1 MLFGIHIRKYY
12 KKYAVLFL
20 LGILFLI
27 FVDWIQL
34 YIPEFTGKIVDI
46 VKEANGITEEGKAD
60 ILKYCLWILLIAFGM
75 FFGRMAWRFSI
86 LTAARRTDRDLRHEM
101 FLKAERLSLSYYHDN
116 KVGTIMAWFTNDLET
131 IEEAMGFGMIM
142 LVDATFLLVF
152 TLIKMINLSFALTI
166 FSLVPIVFI
175 IIWGALVEKYM
186 TIKWDQRQKSFD
198 DIYDFAQENFT
209 GIRVIKAFVK
219 ENQEILAF
227 SKVAKKNANKEI
239 SFVKT
244 QIGFDVMI
252 EIIIAVVIA
261 LLLGF
266 GGWFVYAFYIDSPVE
281 LFGHVINLTTGELVA
296 FIGFFDT
303 LIWPLIALGQIVS
316 MRARASASLSRV
328 SKYLDTPEDIK
339 DKENAVALNNCQGKI
354 TFNHFTFTYPGEKD
368 KALNDVTLTIE
379 AGETIGVIGRIGCG
393 KSTLVNS
400 LLHLYNVNPCE
411 IMIDDI
417 DLMDI
422 KLQSLRQNIAIVPQ
436 DNFLFSDTV
445 ENNINFANED
455 HGLQDAINAAKFA
468 DVHANIVE
476 FSNGYQTISG
486 ERGTTLSGGQKQR
499 ISLARAYAKNSPIL
513 ILDDSVSAVDL
524 KTEEKI
530 LKNLKEY
537 RKGKTTIVVASR
549 VSTVSKLDKIIVMVD
564 GKIEAFD
571 TPKNLAKNSPTYQ
584 KMVFL
589 QKLEKEVEGG
599 DGSGKRINET
609 SWGSQDSN

>member
-12 KKYAVLFL
+12 KKYAVLFI

-34 YIPEFTGKIVDI
+34 YIPEFTGKIVDL
-46 VKEANGITEEGKAD
+46 VNAGVDEESKKT
-60 ILKYCLWILLIAFGM
+60 ILEYCLWILLIAFGM
-75 FFGRMAWRFSI
+75 FVGRMTWRFCI
-86 LTAARRTDRDLRHEM
+86 LTAARKTDRDLRHEM
-101 FLKAERLSLSYYHDN
+101 FLKAEKLSLSYYHDN

-131 IEEAMGFGMIM
+131 IEEAMGFGMTM

-152 TLIKMINLSFALTI
+152 TLIKMINYSLALTL
-166 FSLVPIVFI
+166 FSLVPIIFI

-186 TIKWDQRQKSFD
+186 TIKWDQRQQSFD

-219 ENQEILAF
+219 ENKEILAF
-227 SKVAKKNANKEI
+227 SKVAKKNVSKEI

-244 QIGFDVMI
+244 SITFDVLI
-252 EIIIAVVIA
+252 EIVIA
-261 LLLGF
+261 LVVASLLGF
-266 GGWFVYAFYIDSPVE
+266 GGWFVYAFVTNDPVVLMGVE
-281 LFGHVINLTTGELVA
+281 IILTPGELVT
-296 FIGFFDT
+296 FIGLFDT

-316 MRARASASLSRV
+316 MRARAGASLNRV

-339 DKENAVALNNCQGKI
+339 DDPDAIRLTDCKGKI
-354 TFNHFTFTYPGEKD
+354 TFNNFTFTYPGDKD
-368 KALNDVTLTIE
+368 ASLKEVTLTIE
-379 AGETIGVIGRIGCG
+379 PGESVGVVGRIGCG

-400 LLHLYNVNPCE
+400 LLHLYNVDKDA
-411 IMIDDI
+411 IKIDDV

-422 KLQSLRQNIAIVPQ
+422 NIHSLRDNVAIVPQ

-445 ENNINFANED
+445 ENNINFAHQD
-455 HGLQDAINAAKFA
+455 HGLEEAINAAKFS
-468 DVHANIVE
+468 DVHDNIVE
-476 FSNGYQTISG
+476 FTNGYQTVTG

-499 ISLARAYAKNSPIL
+499 ISLARAYAKNAPIL

-530 LKNLKEY
+530 LHNLKEY

-549 VSTVSKLDKIIVMVD
+549 VSTVSHLDKIIVMQEGRV
-564 GKIEAFD
+564 EAFD
-571 TPKNLAKNSPTYQ
+571 TPANLAKTSPTYQ

-599 DGSGKRINET
+599 DTPGKRYYEAKR
-609 SWGSQDSN
+609 GS

>member
-12 KKYAVLFL
+12 KKYAILFL
-20 LGILFLI
+20 VGILFLI
-27 FVDWIQL
+27 LVDWIQL
-34 YIPEFTGKIVDI
+34 YIPEYTGNIVDI
-46 VKEANGITEEGKAD
+46 VKDSSSISEVNKNQ
-60 ILKYCLWILLIAFGM
+60 ILQYCLYILLIAFGM
-75 FFGRMAWRFSI
+75 FVGRIAWRFTI
-86 LTAARRTDRDLRHEM
+86 FTASRRTDRDLRHEM

-131 IEEAMGFGMIM
+131 IEEAMGFGMIL
-142 LVDATFLLVF
+142 LVDASFLLVF
-152 TLIKMINLSFALTI
+152 TMIKMITLSFALTI
-166 FSLVPIVFI
+166 FSLVPIIFI

-186 TIKWDQRQKSFD
+186 TIKWDERQKSFD

-227 SKVAKKNANKEI
+227 SKVAKKNVDKEI
-239 SFVKT
+239 SFAKT
-244 QIGFDVMI
+244 HISFDVLI
-252 EIIIAVVIA
+252 EIIIALVVA

-266 GGWFVYAFYIDSPVE
+266 GGWFVYAFATTGPVTI
-281 LFGHVINLTTGELVA
+281 FGHEIELTTGELVA
-296 FIGFFDT
+296 FIGYFDT
-303 LIWPLIALGQIVS
+303 LIWPLIALGQIVT
-316 MRARASASLSRV
+316 MRARANASLSRV
-328 SKYLDTPEDIK
+328 SKFLDTPEDIF
-339 DKENAVALNNCQGKI
+339 DKEDAINLKDCQGKI
-354 TFNHFTFTYPGEKD
+354 TFNHFSFKYPTDKEETLKD
-368 KALNDVTLTIE
+368 IDLTIE
-379 AGETIGVIGRIGCG
+379 PGTTIGIIGRIGCG

-400 LLHLYNVNPCE
+400 LLHLYNLNKGEVL
-411 IMIDDI
+411 IDDV

-422 KLQSLRQNIAIVPQ
+422 KLHSLRENIAIVPQ

-445 ENNINFANED
+445 ENNINFAHED
-455 HGLQDAINAAKFA
+455 HGLFEAINAAKFA
-468 DVHANIVE
+468 DVHSNVME

-499 ISLARAYAKNSPIL
+499 ISLARAYAKDAPIL

-530 LKNLKEY
+530 LHNLKQY

-549 VSTVSKLDKIIVMVD
+549 VSTVAHMDKIIVLNEGTV
-564 GKIEAFD
+564 EAFD
-571 TPKNLAKNSPTYQ
+571 TPQNLMKNSPTYQ

-599 DGSGKRINET
+599 EAVGKRYNEA
-609 SWGSQDSN
+609 

>member
-12 KKYAVLFL
+12 KKYAVLFI

-34 YIPEFTGKIVDI
+34 YIPEFTGKIVDL
-46 VKEANGITEEGKAD
+46 VNAGVDEESKKT
-60 ILKYCLWILLIAFGM
+60 ILEYCLWILLIAFGM
-75 FFGRMAWRFSI
+75 FVGRMTWRFCI
-86 LTAARRTDRDLRHEM
+86 LTAARKTDRDLRHEM
-101 FLKAERLSLSYYHDN
+101 FLKAEKLSLSYYHDN

-131 IEEAMGFGMIM
+131 IEEAMGFGMTM

-152 TLIKMINLSFALTI
+152 TLIKMINYSLALTL
-166 FSLVPIVFI
+166 FSLVPIIFI

-186 TIKWDQRQKSFD
+186 TIKWDQRQQSFD

-219 ENQEILAF
+219 ENKEILAF
-227 SKVAKKNANKEI
+227 SKVAKKNVSKEI

-244 QIGFDVMI
+244 SITFDVLI
-252 EIIIAVVIA
+252 EIVIA
-261 LLLGF
+261 LVVASLLGF
-266 GGWFVYAFYIDSPVE
+266 GGWFVYAFVTNDPVVLMGVE
-281 LFGHVINLTTGELVA
+281 IILTPGELVT
-296 FIGFFDT
+296 FIGLFDT

-316 MRARASASLSRV
+316 MRARAGASLNRV
-328 SKYLDTPEDIK
+328 SKFLDTPEDIK
-339 DKENAVALNNCQGKI
+339 DDPDAIRLTDCKGKI
-354 TFNHFTFTYPGEKD
+354 TFNNFTFTYPGDKD
-368 KALNDVTLTIE
+368 ASLKEVTLTIE
-379 AGETIGVIGRIGCG
+379 PGESVGVVGRIGCG

-400 LLHLYNVNPCE
+400 LLHLYNVDKDA
-411 IMIDDI
+411 IKIDDV

-422 KLQSLRQNIAIVPQ
+422 NIHSLRDNVAIVPQ

-445 ENNINFANED
+445 ENNINFAHQD
-455 HGLQDAINAAKFA
+455 HGLEEAINAAKFS
-468 DVHANIVE
+468 DVHENIVE
-476 FSNGYQTISG
+476 FTNGYQTVTG

-499 ISLARAYAKNSPIL
+499 ISLARAYAKNAPIL

-530 LKNLKEY
+530 LHNLKEY

-549 VSTVSKLDKIIVMVD
+549 VSTVSHLDKIIVMQEGRV
-564 GKIEAFD
+564 EAFD
-571 TPKNLAKNSPTYQ
+571 TPANLAKTSPTYQ

-599 DGSGKRINET
+599 DTPGKRYYEAKR
-609 SWGSQDSN
+609 GS

>member
-12 KKYAVLFL
+12 KKYAVLFII
-20 LGILFLI
+20 GILFLI

-34 YIPEFTGKIVDI
+34 YIPEFTGKIVDL
-46 VKEANGITEEGKAD
+46 VNAGVDEESKKT
-60 ILKYCLWILLIAFGM
+60 ILEYCLWILLIAFGM
-75 FFGRMAWRFSI
+75 FIGRMTWRFCI
-86 LTAARRTDRDLRHEM
+86 LTAARKTDRDLRHEM
-101 FLKAERLSLSYYHDN
+101 FLKAEKLSLSYYHDN

-131 IEEAMGFGMIM
+131 IEEAMGFGMTM

-152 TLIKMINLSFALTI
+152 TLIKMINYSLALTL
-166 FSLVPIVFI
+166 FSLVPIIFI

-186 TIKWDQRQKSFD
+186 TIKWDQRQQSFD

-219 ENQEILAF
+219 ENKEILAF
-227 SKVAKKNANKEI
+227 SKVAKKNVSKEI

-244 QIGFDVMI
+244 SITFDVLI
-252 EIIIAVVIA
+252 EIVIA
-261 LLLGF
+261 LVVASLLGF
-266 GGWFVYAFYIDSPVE
+266 GGWFVYAFVTNDPVVLMGVE
-281 LFGHVINLTTGELVA
+281 IILTPGELVT
-296 FIGFFDT
+296 FIGLFDT

-316 MRARASASLSRV
+316 MRARAGASLNRV

-339 DKENAVALNNCQGKI
+339 DDPDAIRLTDCKGKI
-354 TFNHFTFTYPGEKD
+354 TFNNFTFTYPGDKD
-368 KALNDVTLTIE
+368 ASLKEVTLTIE
-379 AGETIGVIGRIGCG
+379 PGESVGVVGRIGCG

-400 LLHLYNVNPCE
+400 LLHLYNVDKDA
-411 IMIDDI
+411 IKIDDV

-422 KLQSLRQNIAIVPQ
+422 NIHSLRDNVAIVPQ

-445 ENNINFANED
+445 ENNINFAHQD
-455 HGLQDAINAAKFA
+455 HGLEEAINAAKFS
-468 DVHANIVE
+468 DVHDNIVE
-476 FSNGYQTISG
+476 FTNGYQTVTG

-499 ISLARAYAKNSPIL
+499 ISLARAYAKNAPIL

-530 LKNLKEY
+530 LHNLKEY

-549 VSTVSKLDKIIVMVD
+549 VSTVSHLDKIIVMQEGRV
-564 GKIEAFD
+564 EAFD
-571 TPKNLAKNSPTYQ
+571 TPANLAKTSPTYQ

-599 DGSGKRINET
+599 DTPGKRYYEAKR
-609 SWGSQDSN
+609 GS

>member
-1 MLFGIHIRKYY
+1 MLFGAHIRKYY
-12 KKYAVLFL
+12 KKYAVLFI

-34 YIPEFTGKIVDI
+34 YIPEFTGNIVDLLN
-46 VKEANGITEEGKAD
+46 KGLTEESKKT
-60 ILKYCLWILLIAFGM
+60 ILEYCLWILLIAFGM
-75 FFGRMAWRFSI
+75 FVGRMAWRFCI
-86 LTAARRTDRDLRHEM
+86 LSAARKTDRDLRHEM

-131 IEEAMGFGMIM
+131 IEEAMGFGMTM

-152 TLIKMINLSFALTI
+152 TLIRMIDKSLTLTL
-166 FSLVPIVFI
+166 FSLVPIIFI

-186 TIKWDQRQKSFD
+186 TIKWDQRQQSFD

-219 ENQEILAF
+219 ENKEILAF
-227 SKVAKKNANKEI
+227 SKVAKKNVTKEI

-244 QIGFDVMI
+244 MITFDVMI
-252 EIIIAVVIA
+252 EIIIALVVS

-266 GGWFVYAFYIDSPVE
+266 GGWFVYAFATNDPVYLLGNRIE
-281 LFGHVINLTTGELVA
+281 LTAGELVT
-296 FIGFFDT
+296 FIGLFDT

-316 MRARASASLSRV
+316 MRARANASLGRI
-328 SKYLDTPEDIK
+328 SKFLDTPEDIVDIENPIVLK
-339 DKENAVALNNCQGKI
+339 DCKGKI
-354 TFNHFTFTYPGEKD
+354 TFSHFTFTYPGDKEPSLKD
-368 KALNDVTLTIE
+368 VNLTIE
-379 AGETIGVIGRIGCG
+379 PGQTIGVVGRIGCG

-400 LLHLYNVNPCE
+400 LLHLYNAE
-411 IMIDDI
+411 KDTIKIDDI

-422 KLQSLRQNIAIVPQ
+422 KIHSLRENIAIVPQ

-445 ENNINFANED
+445 ENNINFAHEN
-455 HGLQDAINAAKFA
+455 HGLQEAIEAAKFA
-468 DVHANIVE
+468 DVHENVVE
-476 FSNGYQTISG
+476 FTNGYQTVSG

-499 ISLARAYAKNSPIL
+499 ISLARAYAKNAPIL

-530 LKNLKEY
+530 LRNLKEY

-549 VSTVSKLDKIIVMVD
+549 VSTVSHMDKIIVMKEGEV
-564 GKIEAFD
+564 EAFD
-571 TPKNLAKNSPTYQ
+571 TPANLSKNSPTYQ

-599 DGSGKRINET
+599 R
-609 SWGSQDSN
+609 

>member
-12 KKYAVLFL
+12 KKYAILFI

-34 YIPEFTGKIVDI
+34 YIPEFTGKIVDL
-46 VKEANGITEEGKAD
+46 VNAGVDEESKKT
-60 ILKYCLWILLIAFGM
+60 ILEYCLWILLIAFGM
-75 FFGRMAWRFSI
+75 FVGRMTWRFCI
-86 LTAARRTDRDLRHEM
+86 LTAARKTDRDLRHEM
-101 FLKAERLSLSYYHDN
+101 FLKAEKLSLSYYHDN

-131 IEEAMGFGMIM
+131 IEEAMGFGMTM

-152 TLIKMINLSFALTI
+152 TLIKMINYSLALTL
-166 FSLVPIVFI
+166 FSLVPIIFI

-186 TIKWDQRQKSFD
+186 TIKWDQRQQSFD

-219 ENQEILAF
+219 ENKEIIAF
-227 SKVAKKNANKEI
+227 SKVAKKNVSKEI

-244 QIGFDVMI
+244 SITFDVLI
-252 EIIIAVVIA
+252 EIVIA
-261 LLLGF
+261 LVVASLLGF
-266 GGWFVYAFYIDSPVE
+266 GGWFVYAFVTNDPVVLMGVE
-281 LFGHVINLTTGELVA
+281 IILTPGELVT
-296 FIGFFDT
+296 FIGLFDT

-316 MRARASASLSRV
+316 MRARAGASLNRV

-339 DKENAVALNNCQGKI
+339 DDPDAIRLTDCKGKI
-354 TFNHFTFTYPGEKD
+354 TFNNFTFTYPGDKD
-368 KALNDVTLTIE
+368 ASLKEVTLTIE
-379 AGETIGVIGRIGCG
+379 PGESVGVVGRIGCG

-400 LLHLYNVNPCE
+400 LLHLYNVDKDA
-411 IMIDDI
+411 IKIDDV

-422 KLQSLRQNIAIVPQ
+422 NIHSLRDNVAIVPQ

-445 ENNINFANED
+445 ENNINFAHQD
-455 HGLQDAINAAKFA
+455 HGLEEAINAAKFS
-468 DVHANIVE
+468 DVHDNIVE
-476 FSNGYQTISG
+476 FTNGYQTVTG

-499 ISLARAYAKNSPIL
+499 ISLARAYAKNAPIL

-530 LKNLKEY
+530 LHNLKEY

-549 VSTVSKLDKIIVMVD
+549 VSTVSHLDKIIVMQEGRV
-564 GKIEAFD
+564 EAFD
-571 TPKNLAKNSPTYQ
+571 TPANLAKTSPTYQ

-599 DGSGKRINET
+599 DTPGKRYYEAKR
-609 SWGSQDSN
+609 GS

>member
-12 KKYAVLFL
+12 KKYAVLFI

-34 YIPEFTGKIVDI
+34 YIPEFTGKIVDL
-46 VKEANGITEEGKAD
+46 VNAGVDEESKKT
-60 ILKYCLWILLIAFGM
+60 ILEYCLWILLIAFGM
-75 FFGRMAWRFSI
+75 FVGRMTWRFCI
-86 LTAARRTDRDLRHEM
+86 LTAARKTDRDLRHEM
-101 FLKAERLSLSYYHDN
+101 FLKAEKLSLSYYHDN

-131 IEEAMGFGMIM
+131 IEEAMGFGMTM

-152 TLIKMINLSFALTI
+152 TLIKMINYSLALTL
-166 FSLVPIVFI
+166 FSLVPIIFI

-186 TIKWDQRQKSFD
+186 TIKWDQRQQSFD

-219 ENQEILAF
+219 ENKEILAF
-227 SKVAKKNANKEI
+227 SKVAKKNVSKEI

-244 QIGFDVMI
+244 SITFDVLI
-252 EIIIAVVIA
+252 EIVIA
-261 LLLGF
+261 LVVASLLGF
-266 GGWFVYAFYIDSPVE
+266 GGWFVYAFVTNDPVVLMGVE
-281 LFGHVINLTTGELVA
+281 IILTPGELVT
-296 FIGFFDT
+296 FIGLFDT

-316 MRARASASLSRV
+316 MRARAGASLNRV
-328 SKYLDTPEDIK
+328 SKFLDTPEDIK
-339 DKENAVALNNCQGKI
+339 DDPDAIRLTDCKGKI
-354 TFNHFTFTYPGEKD
+354 TFNNFTFTYPGDKD
-368 KALNDVTLTIE
+368 ASLKEVTLTIE
-379 AGETIGVIGRIGCG
+379 PGESVGVVGRIGCG
-393 KSTLVNS
+393 NSTLVNS
-400 LLHLYNVNPCE
+400 LLHLYNVDKDA
-411 IMIDDI
+411 IKIDDV

-422 KLQSLRQNIAIVPQ
+422 NIHSLRDNVAIVPQ

-445 ENNINFANED
+445 ENNINFAHQD
-455 HGLQDAINAAKFA
+455 HGLEEAINAAKFS
-468 DVHANIVE
+468 DVHENIVE
-476 FSNGYQTISG
+476 FTNGYQTVTG

-499 ISLARAYAKNSPIL
+499 ISLARAYAKNAPIL

-530 LKNLKEY
+530 LHNLKEY

-549 VSTVSKLDKIIVMVD
+549 VSTVSHLDKIIVMQEGRV
-564 GKIEAFD
+564 EAFD
-571 TPKNLAKNSPTYQ
+571 TPANLAKTSPTYQ

-599 DGSGKRINET
+599 DTPGKRYYEAKR
-609 SWGSQDSN
+609 GS

>member
-12 KKYAVLFL
+12 KKYAILFI

-34 YIPEFTGKIVDI
+34 YIPEFTGKIVDL
-46 VKEANGITEEGKAD
+46 VNAGVDEESKKT
-60 ILKYCLWILLIAFGM
+60 ILEYCLWILLIAFGM
-75 FFGRMAWRFSI
+75 FVGRMTWRFCI
-86 LTAARRTDRDLRHEM
+86 LTAARKTDRDLRHEM
-101 FLKAERLSLSYYHDN
+101 FLKAEKLSLSYYHDN

-131 IEEAMGFGMIM
+131 IEEAMGFGMTM

-152 TLIKMINLSFALTI
+152 TLIKMINHSLALTL
-166 FSLVPIVFI
+166 FSLVPIIFI

-186 TIKWDQRQKSFD
+186 TIKWDQRQQSFD

-219 ENQEILAF
+219 ENKEIIAF
-227 SKVAKKNANKEI
+227 SKVAKKNVSKEI

-244 QIGFDVMI
+244 SITFDVLI
-252 EIIIAVVIA
+252 EIVIA
-261 LLLGF
+261 LVVASLLGF
-266 GGWFVYAFYIDSPVE
+266 GGWFVYAFVTNDPVVLMGVE
-281 LFGHVINLTTGELVA
+281 IILTPGELVT
-296 FIGFFDT
+296 FIGLFDT

-316 MRARASASLSRV
+316 MRARAGASLNRV

-339 DKENAVALNNCQGKI
+339 DDPDAIRLTDCKGKI
-354 TFNHFTFTYPGEKD
+354 TFNNFTFTYPGDKD
-368 KALNDVTLTIE
+368 ASLKEVTLTIE
-379 AGETIGVIGRIGCG
+379 PGESVGVVGRIGCG

-400 LLHLYNVNPCE
+400 LLHLYNVDKDA
-411 IMIDDI
+411 IKIDDV

-422 KLQSLRQNIAIVPQ
+422 NIHSLRDNVAIVPQ

-445 ENNINFANED
+445 ENNINFAHQD
-455 HGLQDAINAAKFA
+455 HGLEEAINAAKFS
-468 DVHANIVE
+468 DVHDNIVE
-476 FSNGYQTISG
+476 FTNGYQTVTG

-499 ISLARAYAKNSPIL
+499 ISLARAYAKNAPIL

-530 LKNLKEY
+530 LHNLKEY

-549 VSTVSKLDKIIVMVD
+549 VSTVSHLDKIIVMQEGRV
-564 GKIEAFD
+564 EAFD
-571 TPKNLAKNSPTYQ
+571 TPANLAKTSPTYQ

-599 DGSGKRINET
+599 DTPGKRYYEAKR
-609 SWGSQDSN
+609 GS

>member
-12 KKYAVLFL
+12 KKYAVLFI

-34 YIPEFTGKIVDI
+34 YIPEFTGKIVDL
-46 VKEANGITEEGKAD
+46 VNAGVDEESKKT
-60 ILKYCLWILLIAFGM
+60 ILEYCLWILLIAFGM
-75 FFGRMAWRFSI
+75 FVGRMTWRFCI
-86 LTAARRTDRDLRHEM
+86 LTAARKTDRDLRHEM
-101 FLKAERLSLSYYHDN
+101 FLKAEKLSLSYYHDN

-131 IEEAMGFGMIM
+131 IEEAMGFGMTM

-152 TLIKMINLSFALTI
+152 TLIKMINYSLALTL
-166 FSLVPIVFI
+166 FSLVPIIFI

-186 TIKWDQRQKSFD
+186 TIKWDQRQQSFD

-219 ENQEILAF
+219 ENKEILAF
-227 SKVAKKNANKEI
+227 SKVAKKNVSKEI

-244 QIGFDVMI
+244 SITFDVLI
-252 EIIIAVVIA
+252 EIVIA
-261 LLLGF
+261 LVVASLLGF
-266 GGWFVYAFYIDSPVE
+266 GGWFVYAFVTNDPVVLMGVE
-281 LFGHVINLTTGELVA
+281 IILTPGELVT
-296 FIGFFDT
+296 FIGLFDT

-316 MRARASASLSRV
+316 MRARAGASLNRV
-328 SKYLDTPEDIK
+328 SKFLDTPEDIK
-339 DKENAVALNNCQGKI
+339 DDPDAIRLTDCKGKI
-354 TFNHFTFTYPGEKD
+354 TFNNFTFTYPGDKD
-368 KALNDVTLTIE
+368 ASLKEVTLTIE
-379 AGETIGVIGRIGCG
+379 PGESVGVVGRIGCG

-400 LLHLYNVNPCE
+400 LLHLYNVDKDA
-411 IMIDDI
+411 IKIDDV

-422 KLQSLRQNIAIVPQ
+422 NIHSLRDNVAIVPQ

-445 ENNINFANED
+445 ENNINFAHQD
-455 HGLQDAINAAKFA
+455 HGLEEAINAAKFS
-468 DVHANIVE
+468 DVHENIVE
-476 FSNGYQTISG
+476 FTNGYQTVTG

-499 ISLARAYAKNSPIL
+499 ISLARAYAKNAPIL

-530 LKNLKEY
+530 LHNLKEY

-549 VSTVSKLDKIIVMVD
+549 VSTVSHLDKIIVMQEGRV
-564 GKIEAFD
+564 EAFD
-571 TPKNLAKNSPTYQ
+571 TPANLAKTSPTYQ

-599 DGSGKRINET
+599 DGPGKRYYEAKR
-609 SWGSQDSN
+609 GS

>member
-1 MLFGIHIRKYY
+1 MLFGKHIRKYY
-12 KKYAVLFL
+12 KKYAILFI

-34 YIPEFTGKIVDI
+34 YIPEYTGKIVDI
-46 VKEANGITEEGKAD
+46 LNDGITEEGKD
-60 ILKYCLWILLIAFGM
+60 IILQYCLWILLIAFGM
-75 FFGRMAWRFSI
+75 FAGRMAWRFCI
-86 LTAARRTDRDLRHEM
+86 LSAARKTDRDLRHEM
-101 FLKAERLSLSYYHDN
+101 FLKAERLSITYYHDN

-131 IEEAMGFGMIM
+131 IEEAMGFGMTM

-152 TLIKMINLSFALTI
+152 TLIKMINYSLALTL
-166 FSLVPIVFI
+166 FSLVPIIFI

-186 TIKWDQRQKSFD
+186 TIKWDQRQQSFD

-219 ENQEILAF
+219 ENKEILAF
-227 SKVAKKNANKEI
+227 SKVAKRNVSKEI

-244 QIGFDVMI
+244 SIIFDVMI
-252 EIIIAVVIA
+252 EIIIALVIS

-266 GGWFVYAFYIDSPVE
+266 GGWFVYAFVTTGPVVLLGYE
-281 LFGHVINLTTGELVA
+281 IKLTAGELVT
-296 FIGFFDT
+296 FIGLFDT

-316 MRARASASLSRV
+316 MRARASASLNRI
-328 SKYLDTPEDIK
+328 SKFLDTPEDIK
-339 DKENAVALNNCQGKI
+339 DNDDAVALKDCQGKI
-354 TFNHFTFTYPGEKD
+354 SFNHFTFTYPGD
-368 KALNDVTLTIE
+368 KEASLKDVTLTIN
-379 AGETIGVIGRIGCG
+379 AGETIGIVGRIGCG

-400 LLHLYNVNPCE
+400 LLHLYNIENDA
-411 IMIDDI
+411 IQIDDT
-417 DLMDI
+417 DLMKI
-422 KLQSLRQNIAIVPQ
+422 KIHSLRENIAIVPQ

-445 ENNINFANED
+445 ENNINFAHED
-455 HGLQDAINAAKFA
+455 HGLQEAIEAAKFS
-468 DVHANIVE
+468 DVHDNVVE
-476 FSNGYQTISG
+476 FTNGYQTVSG

-499 ISLARAYAKNSPIL
+499 ISLARAYAKNAPIL

-530 LKNLKEY
+530 LHNLKTY

-549 VSTVSKLDKIIVMVD
+549 VSTVSHMDKIIVMNE
-564 GKIEAFD
+564 GAIEAFD
-571 TPKNLAKNSPTYQ
+571 TPANLNKTSPTYQ

-599 DGSGKRINET
+599 R
-609 SWGSQDSN
+609 

>member
-12 KKYAVLFL
+12 KKYAILFL
-20 LGILFLI
+20 VGILFLI
-27 FVDWIQL
+27 LVDWIQL
-34 YIPEFTGKIVDI
+34 YIPEYTGNIVDI
-46 VKEANGITEEGKAD
+46 VKDSSSISEANKNQ
-60 ILKYCLWILLIAFGM
+60 ILQYCLYILLIAFGM
-75 FFGRMAWRFSI
+75 FVGRIAWRFTI
-86 LTAARRTDRDLRHEM
+86 FTASRRTDRDLRHEM

-131 IEEAMGFGMIM
+131 IEEAMGFGMIL
-142 LVDATFLLVF
+142 LVDASFLLVF
-152 TLIKMINLSFALTI
+152 TMIKMIALSFALTI
-166 FSLVPIVFI
+166 FSLVPIIFI

-186 TIKWDQRQKSFD
+186 TIKWDERQKSFD

-227 SKVAKKNANKEI
+227 SKVAKKNVNKEI
-239 SFVKT
+239 SFAKT
-244 QIGFDVMI
+244 HISFDVLI
-252 EIIIAVVIA
+252 EIIIALVVA

-266 GGWFVYAFYIDSPVE
+266 GGWFVYAFATTGPVT
-281 LFGHVINLTTGELVA
+281 LFGHEIELTTGELVA
-296 FIGFFDT
+296 FIGYFDT
-303 LIWPLIALGQIVS
+303 LIWPLIALGQIVT
-316 MRARASASLSRV
+316 MRARANASLSRV
-328 SKYLDTPEDIK
+328 SKFLDTPEDIF
-339 DKENAVALNNCQGKI
+339 DKEDAVNLKDCQGKI
-354 TFNHFTFTYPGEKD
+354 TFNHFSFKYPTDKEETLKD
-368 KALNDVTLTIE
+368 IDLTIE
-379 AGETIGVIGRIGCG
+379 PGTTIGIIGRIGCG

-400 LLHLYNVNPCE
+400 LLHLYNLNKGEVL
-411 IMIDDI
+411 IDDV

-422 KLQSLRQNIAIVPQ
+422 KLHSLRENIAIVPQ

-445 ENNINFANED
+445 ENNINFAHED
-455 HGLQDAINAAKFA
+455 HGLFEAINAAKFA
-468 DVHANIVE
+468 DVHSNVME

-499 ISLARAYAKNSPIL
+499 ISLARAYAKDAPIL

-530 LKNLKEY
+530 LHNLKQY

-549 VSTVSKLDKIIVMVD
+549 VSTVAHMDKIIVLNEGTV
-564 GKIEAFD
+564 EAFD
-571 TPKNLAKNSPTYQ
+571 TPQNLMKNSPTYQ

-599 DGSGKRINET
+599 EAVGKRYNEA
-609 SWGSQDSN
+609 

>member
-1 MLFGIHIRKYY
+1 MLFGKHIRKYY
-12 KKYAVLFL
+12 KKYALLFL
-20 LGILFLI
+20 TGILFLI

-34 YIPEFTGKIVDI
+34 YIPEFTGKIVDL
-46 VKEANGITEEGKAD
+46 VNSGVTEDSKKT
-60 ILKYCLWILLIAFGM
+60 ILEYCLWILLIAFGM
-75 FFGRMAWRFSI
+75 FLGRMTWRFCI
-86 LTAARRTDRDLRHEM
+86 LTAARKTDRDLRHEM

-131 IEEAMGFGMIM
+131 IEEAMGFGMTM

-152 TLIKMINLSFALTI
+152 TLIKMINYSFALTI
-166 FSLVPIVFI
+166 FSLVPIIFI

-186 TIKWDQRQKSFD
+186 TLKWDQRQQSFD
-198 DIYDFAQENFT
+198 GIYDFAQENFT

-219 ENQEILAF
+219 ENKEILAF
-227 SKVAKKNANKEI
+227 SKVAKNNVSKEI

-244 QIGFDVMI
+244 SIIFDVMI
-252 EIIIAVVIA
+252 EIIIALVVS

-266 GGWFVYAFYIDSPVE
+266 GGWFVYAFVTTGPVV
-281 LFGHVINLTTGELVA
+281 LFGYEIKLTAGELVT
-296 FIGFFDT
+296 FIGLFDT

-316 MRARASASLSRV
+316 MRARAGASLDRI

-339 DKENAVALNNCQGKI
+339 DAKDAKSLVDCQGKI
-354 TFNHFTFTYPGEKD
+354 TFNHFSFTYPGDKEESLKD
-368 KALNDVTLTIE
+368 VNLTIE
-379 AGETIGVIGRIGCG
+379 AGQTIGIVGRIGCG

-400 LLHLYNVNPCE
+400 LLHLYNVDKDA
-411 IMIDDI
+411 IQIDDT
-417 DLMDI
+417 DLMSI
-422 KLQSLRQNIAIVPQ
+422 KLHSLRENIAIVPQ

-445 ENNINFANED
+445 ENNINFAHED
-455 HGLQDAINAAKFA
+455 HGLEEAIKAAKFA
-468 DVHANIVE
+468 DVHENVVE
-476 FSNGYQTISG
+476 FTNGYQTISG

-499 ISLARAYAKNSPIL
+499 ISLARAYAKNAPIL

-530 LKNLKEY
+530 LHNLKQY

-549 VSTVSKLDKIIVMVD
+549 VSTVSHMDKIIVMKE
-564 GKIEAFD
+564 GMIEAFD
-571 TPKNLAKNSPTYQ
+571 TPANLAKTSPTYQ

-599 DGSGKRINET
+599 K
-609 SWGSQDSN
+609 